1 MLCSHINNSQANES
15 WLRDCITNSCEDTGE
30 IGDTERC
37 LFDLVIVTRQR
48 SGTHGKLDIARKVF
62 PSAEF
67 LILDD
72 QVEAITEF
80 IRSGQQ
86 GFQILLPKRE
96 RCLLGRSY
104 ANVFE
109 AEDAVLAWISRPF

>member
-15 WLRDCITNSCEDTGE
+15 WLRDTITNSCEETGE
-30 IGDTERC
+30 VGDTERC
-37 LFDLVIVTRQR
+37 LFDLVIVTRKR
-48 SGTHGKLDIARKVF
+48 SGPGGKLDIAHKVF

-72 QVEAITEF
+72 QVEVIAEF